1 MSQLL
6 PWAIG
11 RRSGNDVV
19 RITNAIVPGCLLPV
33 CFPLCSYTLTML
45 HHRYPTG
52 ASSYT
57 AVRFRVSS
65 ICGSWSRIRSIICEI
80 LCKTIG
86 DANLRAPTIK
96 NIRYSAPLASVTSS
110 RSNSLS
116 VCLSN
121 LSIFPSISPLLSV
134 NTYPAANPRG
144 KQRQFLPHIDTYT
157 YTKTLSRIASRE
169 KSPFKVVLHPLDRPM
184 PAVDPSG

>member
-1 MSQLL
+1 MLQLL

-45 HHRYPTG
+45 HHDTPPARR
-52 ASSYT
+52 YT

-65 ICGSWSRIRSIICEI
+65 ICDSWSQIRSIIRKI
-80 LCKTIG
+80 LKQSGMRTWERPRSKT
-86 DANLRAPTIK
+86 
-96 NIRYSAPLASVTSS
+96 RYSALRIRLSNVVPV
-110 RSNSLS
+110 SNSL
-116 VCLSN
+116 CLSVYQIYLSFRLSQPLF
-121 LSIFPSISPLLSV
+121 LSIHTRQQIREESNV
-134 NTYPAANPRG
+134 NFSHTYRHVHTRRHFYAYP
-144 KQRQFLPHIDTYT
+144 
-157 YTKTLSRIASRE
+157 RE